1 MPIAIEKVKVR
12 KGGDVTIPTP
22 LREAFGLRP
31 DSEVTLVR
39 LKEGILLVPINR
51 TLARYVE
58 ENEKLLAEE
67 GLRLEDLL
75 AGLRR
80 ERERYVKAVYGPKA

>member
-1 MPIAIEKVKVR
+1 MPMAIEKVKVR
-12 KGGDVTIPTP
+12 KGGDVSIPT
-22 LREAFGLRP
+22 LFREVFGLRP
-31 DSEVTLVR
+31 NSEVTLVR
-39 LKEGILLVPINR
+39 LKEGILLVPTNR

-58 ENEKLLAEE
+58 ANEKLLAEE

-75 AGLRR
+75 TGLRK